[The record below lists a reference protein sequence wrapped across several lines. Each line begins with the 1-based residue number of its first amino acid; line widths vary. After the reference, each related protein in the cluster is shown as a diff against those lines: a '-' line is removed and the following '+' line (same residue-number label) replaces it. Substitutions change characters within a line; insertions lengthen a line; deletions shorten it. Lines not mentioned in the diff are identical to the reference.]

1 MSLDKIVVERNEFSF
16 VDINI
21 YEIRSDTSSHSYI
34 YIYIREKFKY
44 AKLSHRGSI
53 VTKYLNLPV
62 TILC

>member
-34 YIYIREKFKY
+34 YIREKFKY